1 MSDATGD
8 MLHEAA
14 LRIFAD
20 KPEDLWVVLQ
30 EAGFDKALLPESKGG
45 AGVPWA
51 DACGLLLLAG
61 EHAAAAP
68 LAEAMVGHWLADQ
81 AGVEGAS
88 LPTIASSA
96 PSARSEQI
104 RLSGARDGWR
114 VDGVLRRVPWGG
126 ACTHV
131 VFIVGSGTAAQ
142 LVVVARDAA
151 GVSITAGRNLA
162 GEPRDT
168 LALEGVVP
176 QAVVPAPFDARELLC
191 LSAILRSALMAG
203 AIERTLA
210 LAVEYANLRVQF
222 GRPIGKFQAVQQ
234 NIAVLATQAAAA
246 RAAAVAGSEA
256 IDEWLAGVGEP
267 LSQSIA
273 AASAKIR
280 TGEAAGQACAI
291 AHQVFGAIGFT
302 EEHELHRF
310 TKRLWSWR
318 DECGNE
324 AFWSR
329 ELGDRILAGDAGQS
343 LWRTVVPT
351 VAPTVARV
359 ATLASG
365 AAAGAAR

>member
-1 MSDATGD
+1 MSEETRD

-20 KPEDLWVVLQ
+20 KPEDLWAVLQ
-30 EAGFDKALLPESKGG
+30 ESGFDQALLPESKDG
-45 AGVPWA
+45 AGVSWA
-51 DACGLLLLAG
+51 DACRLLALAG

-68 LAEAMVGHWLADQ
+68 LAEAMVGHWLLNH
-81 AGVEGAS
+81 AGVEGAT
-88 LPTIASSA
+88 LPTIASSVH
-96 PSARSEQI
+96 SEQL
-104 RLSGARDGWR
+104 RVRRERDGWR
-114 VDGVLRRVPWGG
+114 VDGTLPRVPWGG

-131 VFIVGSGTAAQ
+131 AFIVGSGTAAQ
-142 LVVVARDAA
+142 LLVLARDRP
-151 GVSITAGRNLA
+151 GISIASGRNLA

-168 LALEGVVP
+168 LVLAGVAP
-176 QAVVPAPFDARELLC
+176 LAVVPAPFDARELLS

-203 AIERTLA
+203 AIERCLA

-234 NIAVLATQAAAA
+234 SIALLATQAAAA
-246 RAAAVAGSEA
+246 RAAAEAGSEA
-256 IDEWLAGVGEP
+256 IDEWLAGKGEP
-267 LSQSIA
+267 LTQSIA

-280 TGEAAGQACAI
+280 TGEAASQACAI

-329 ELGDRILAGDAGQS
+329 LLGERILSGDSRQS
-343 LWRTVVPT
+343 FWRTVVP
-351 VAPTVARV
+351 A
-359 ATLASG
+359 ASG

>member
-1 MSDATGD
+1 MSEETRD

-14 LRIFAD
+14 RRIFVD
-20 KPEDLWVVLQ
+20 KPEDLWAVLQ
-30 EAGFDKALLPESKGG
+30 ESGFDKALLPESKDG
-45 AGVPWA
+45 AGVRWV
-51 DACGLLLLAG
+51 DACSLLVLAG

-68 LAEAMVGHWLADQ
+68 LAEAMVGHWLLDH
-81 AGVEGAS
+81 AGVDGAT

-96 PSARSEQI
+96 HSEQI
-104 RLSGARDGWR
+104 RLGSARDGWR
-114 VDGVLRRVPWGG
+114 VYGTLPRVAWGD

-131 VFIVGSGTAAQ
+131 AFIVGSGTAAQ
-142 LVVVARDAA
+142 LIVLARDAA
-151 GVSITAGRNLA
+151 GVSITSGRNLA

-168 LALEGVVP
+168 LVLEGVVP
-176 QAVVPAPFDARELLC
+176 QAVVPGPFDARELLS
-191 LSAILRSALMAG
+191 LAAILRSALMAG
-203 AIERTLA
+203 AIERSLA

-234 NIAVLATQAAAA
+234 NIAFLATQAAAA
-246 RAAAVAGSEA
+246 RAAVEAGSEA
-256 IDEWLAGVGEP
+256 IDEWLDGVGEP
-267 LSQSIA
+267 LTQSIA

-280 TGEAAGQACAI
+280 TGEAAGHACAI

-329 ELGDRILAGDAGQS
+329 ELGERILAGDPGQS
-343 LWRTVVPT
+343 LWRAVVPT
-351 VAPTVARV
+351 T
-359 ATLASG
+359 TTASG
-365 AAAGAAR
+365 AAEAGAAR

>member
-1 MSDATGD
+1 MSEETHD

-20 KPEDLWVVLQ
+20 KPKDLWAVLQ
-30 EAGFDKALLPESKGG
+30 ESGFDKALLPESKGG
-45 AGVPWA
+45 AGVSWT
-51 DACGLLLLAG
+51 DACGLLVLAG
-61 EHAAAAP
+61 EHAAAVP
-68 LAEAMVGHWLADQ
+68 LAEAMVGHWLVDH
-81 AGVEGAS
+81 AGVADAV
-88 LPTIASSA
+88 LPTIASSVH
-96 PSARSEQI
+96 SEQI
-104 RLSGARDGWR
+104 RLSRARDDWR
-114 VDGVLRRVPWGG
+114 VDGTLPRVPWGG

-131 VFIVGSGTAAQ
+131 AFIVGSGPTAQ
-142 LVVVARDAA
+142 LIVLARDAA
-151 GVSITAGRNLA
+151 GISITSGRNLA

-168 LALEGVVP
+168 LVLEGVVP
-176 QAVVPAPFDARELLC
+176 QAVVHAPFDARELLA

-203 AIERTLA
+203 AIERCLA

-234 NIAVLATQAAAA
+234 SIAFLATQAAAA
-246 RAAAVAGSEA
+246 RAAAEAGSES

-329 ELGDRILAGDAGQS
+329 ELGERILAGDPKQS
-343 LWRTVVPT
+343 LWRTV
-351 VAPTVARV
+351 AR
-359 ATLASG
+359 ATSG
-365 AAAGAAR
+365 VAAGAAR